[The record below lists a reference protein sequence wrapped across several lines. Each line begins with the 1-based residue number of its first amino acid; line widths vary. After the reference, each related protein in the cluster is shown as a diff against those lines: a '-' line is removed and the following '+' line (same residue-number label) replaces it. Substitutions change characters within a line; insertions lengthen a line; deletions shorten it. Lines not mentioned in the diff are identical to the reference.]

1 MQLCHLLFLN
11 SCSRVY
17 SYCTS
22 RDEREILRIV
32 DAVYRDTQSAS
43 KYAEARLAARR
54 QARAEAREIRMRELE
69 RQQKEAEENADRV
82 YDMCTADVNRTM
94 RVTPD
99 SVRTSRLLT
108 NSNNFQSSRR
118 SSEDSL
124 EDAGLSRDL
133 RLELKEFEEKFRKA
147 MIANA
152 QLDNE
157 KSSYAYQVD
166 LLKDKLE
173 ELEETVAQLRRELR
187 EKNRESEQLKRINQ
201 RLKDELDICH
211 AQLIERDTL
220 IQENGLV
227 IIDDEESE
235 NEDNDI
241 ENGPRPRRRVLVST
255 EAAELLQNAGKGS
268 LDVRLRKFA
277 SEKKELQDEIRHLRL
292 ELEETRNRIRSER
305 SPGSVLGCLS
315 DSEDVQ
321 REANKLLADYK
332 FKLQKAEQD
341 MSTLQA
347 TVARLESQVIR
358 YKSAA
363 EASEKAEDE
372 LKVEKRKLQ
381 REVRET
387 QGRVEELETANSHLQ
402 RRLDKLKNA
411 KSALLKEL

>member
-1 MQLCHLLFLN
+1 MDPAELDKRTENDVNIFFKHQQEIED
-11 SCSRVY
+11 SDDVY
-17 SYCTS
+17 DIEDLVKDA
-22 RDEREILRIV
+22 DE
-32 DAVYRDTQSAS
+32 
-43 KYAEARLAARR
+43 AEARLAARR

-82 YDMCTADVNRTM
+82 YDMCTADANRTM

-99 SVRTSRLLT
+99 PVRTSRLLT

-147 MIANA
+147 MITNA

-157 KSSYAYQVD
+157 KSTYSYQVD

-173 ELEETVAQLRRELR
+173 ELEETTAQLRRELR
-187 EKNRESEQLKRINQ
+187 EKNREAEQLKRVSQ
-201 RLKDELDICH
+201 RLKEDLDVCRV
-211 AQLIERDTL
+211 QLLERDTL

-227 IIDDEESE
+227 IVEDEGEES
-235 NEDNDI
+235 DADI
-241 ENGPRPRRRVLVST
+241 PENGPHPRKRVLVST
-255 EAAELLQNAGKGS
+255 ESADLLQNAGEGS
-268 LDVRLRKFA
+268 LDVRLRRFA

-292 ELEETRNRIRSER
+292 ELEDAKNRVRSER
-305 SPGSVLGCLS
+305 LPGSMLGNLS
-315 DSEDVQ
+315 DSEDIQ
-321 REANKLLADYK
+321 REANKHLSDYK

-381 REVRET
+381 REVRES

>member
-1 MQLCHLLFLN
+1 
-11 SCSRVY
+11 
-17 SYCTS
+17 
-22 RDEREILRIV
+22 
-32 DAVYRDTQSAS
+32 
-43 KYAEARLAARR
+43 
-54 QARAEAREIRMRELE
+54 MRELE

-82 YDMCTADVNRTM
+82 FDMCTADANRAM

-99 SVRTSRLLT
+99 PVRASRLLAGT
-108 NSNNFQSSRR
+108 NNFQSSRR

-124 EDAGLSRDL
+124 EDAGLGRDL
-133 RLELKEFEEKFRKA
+133 RIELKEFEEKFRKA

-157 KSSYAYQVD
+157 KSSYSYQVD

-173 ELEETVAQLRRELR
+173 ELEEMTAQLRRELR
-187 EKNRESEQLKRINQ
+187 EKNREAEQSKRLSQ
-201 RLKDELDICH
+201 RLKEDLDICR
-211 AQLIERDTL
+211 AQLLERDTL

-227 IIDDEESE
+227 IVEDEGSE
-235 NEDNDI
+235 GEETQK
-241 ENGPRPRRRVLVST
+241 ENGPVVRKRVLVST
-255 EAAELLQNAGKGS
+255 EAAELLQNAGEGS

-277 SEKKELQDEIRHLRL
+277 SEKKEQQDEIRHLRL
-292 ELEETRNRIRSER
+292 ELEEARNRMRPER
-305 SPGSVLGCLS
+305 SSGSVLGLS
-315 DSEDVQ
+315 DSEDAQ

-381 REVRET
+381 REVRES

>member
-1 MQLCHLLFLN
+1 ME
-11 SCSRVY
+11 S
-17 SYCTS
+17 
-22 RDEREILRIV
+22 
-32 DAVYRDTQSAS
+32 AVTGRRRTATRHSAEDQALDQIA
-43 KYAEARLAARR
+43 KEAEARLAARR

-82 YDMCTADVNRTM
+82 YDMCSDPNRAM

-99 SVRTSRLLT
+99 PVRTSRLLT
-108 NSNNFQSSRR
+108 NSNNFQSSCK

-124 EDAGLSRDL
+124 EDIGLGRDL

-157 KSSYAYQVD
+157 KSSFAYQVD
-166 LLKDKLE
+166 ILKDKLE
-173 ELEETVAQLRRELR
+173 ELEEMAAQLRRELR
-187 EKNRESEQLKRINQ
+187 EKNRDAEQLKRLSQ
-201 RLKDELDICH
+201 RLKDDLDLCRT
-211 AQLIERDTL
+211 QLLERDTL

-227 IIDDEESE
+227 IVEDEGTDEE
-235 NEDNDI
+235 EDV
-241 ENGPRPRRRVLVST
+241 EGGSCHRKRVLVSK
-255 EAAELLQNAGKGS
+255 ESADLLENAGKGS

-277 SEKKELQDEIRHLRL
+277 SEKKELEDQIRHLRL
-292 ELEETRNRIRSER
+292 ELEETKNRIRSER
-305 SPGSVLGCLS
+305 SPGGLT
-315 DSEDVQ
+315 DSEDIQ

-381 REVRET
+381 REVRES

-411 KSALLKEL
+411 KSALFKDL

>member
-1 MQLCHLLFLN
+1 MESAITGRRRTAARHSAEDQAL
-11 SCSRVY
+11 
-17 SYCTS
+17 
-22 RDEREILRIV
+22 DQIV
-32 DAVYRDTQSAS
+32 
-43 KYAEARLAARR
+43 KEAEARLAATR
-54 QARAEAREIRMRELE
+54 QRRAEARVIRMRELE
-69 RQQKEAEENADRV
+69 RLQKEAEETADRV
-82 YDMCTADVNRTM
+82 YDMCSADVNRTM

-99 SVRTSRLLT
+99 SVRTTRLLT

-187 EKNRESEQLKRINQ
+187 EKNRESEQLKRISQ
-201 RLKDELDICH
+201 RLKEDLDICH
-211 AQLIERDTL
+211 AQLLERDTL

-227 IIDDEESE
+227 IIDDEEGSE
-235 NEDNDI
+235 NEDNDV

-292 ELEETRNRIRSER
+292 ELEESRNRIRSEK

-381 REVRET
+381 REVRK
-387 QGRVEELETANSHLQ
+387 RSFLFLP
-402 RRLDKLKNA
+402 L
-411 KSALLKEL
+411 

>member
-1 MQLCHLLFLN
+1 M
-11 SCSRVY
+11 
-17 SYCTS
+17 
-22 RDEREILRIV
+22 E
-32 DAVYRDTQSAS
+32 SAITGRRRNAARHS
-43 KYAEARLAARR
+43 AEDQALDQIAKEAEARLAARR

-124 EDAGLSRDL
+124 EDAGLNRDL

-173 ELEETVAQLRRELR
+173 ELEETAAQLRRELR
-187 EKNRESEQLKRINQ
+187 EKNRESEQLKRVGQ
-201 RLKDELDICH
+201 RLKDELESTH
-211 AQLIERDTL
+211 AQLLERDTL

-235 NEDNDI
+235 NEENEV

-255 EAAELLQNAGKGS
+255 EAAELLQTAGKGS

-292 ELEETRNRIRSER
+292 ELEESRNRIRSER

-332 FKLQKAEQD
+332 FKIQKAEQD

>member
-1 MQLCHLLFLN
+1 MEA
-11 SCSRVY
+11 SVAGRRRAATKS
-17 SYCTS
+17 
-22 RDEREILRIV
+22 
-32 DAVYRDTQSAS
+32 SAEDQALDQIA
-43 KYAEARLAARR
+43 KEAEARLAARR

-69 RQQKEAEENADRV
+69 RQQKEAEENADKAFE
-82 YDMCTADVNRTM
+82 MGGADATRII

-99 SVRTSRLLT
+99 PVRAARLLT

-124 EDAGLSRDL
+124 EDAGLGRDL
-133 RLELKEFEEKFRKA
+133 RTELKETEEKFRKA

-173 ELEETVAQLRRELR
+173 ELEESIAQLRRELR
-187 EKNRESEQLKRINQ
+187 DKNREAEQFKRLSQ
-201 RLKDELDICH
+201 KTKEDLEICR
-211 AQLIERDTL
+211 AQLLERDTL
-220 IQENGLV
+220 IEENGLV
-227 IIDDEESE
+227 IVDDESDE
-235 NEDNDI
+235 NEESTK
-241 ENGPRPRRRVLVST
+241 ENGPVCRRRVLVST
-255 EAAELLQNAGKGS
+255 EAAELLQNAGEGS

-277 SEKKELQDEIRHLRL
+277 SDKKEMQDEIRHLRL
-292 ELEETRNRIRSER
+292 ELEEAKHKIRTERNS
-305 SPGSVLGCLS
+305 GSVIGLS
-315 DSEDVQ
+315 DSDDIQ
-321 REANKLLADYK
+321 RETNKLLSDCK

-341 MSTLQA
+341 VSTLQA
-347 TVARLESQVIR
+347 NVARLESQVIR

-381 REVRET
+381 REVRES
-387 QGRVEELETANSHLQ
+387 QARVEELETSNSHLQ

>member
-1 MQLCHLLFLN
+1 
-11 SCSRVY
+11 
-17 SYCTS
+17 
-22 RDEREILRIV
+22 
-32 DAVYRDTQSAS
+32 
-43 KYAEARLAARR
+43 
-54 QARAEAREIRMRELE
+54 MRELE

-82 YDMCTADVNRTM
+82 FDMCTADANRAM

-99 SVRTSRLLT
+99 PLRASRLLA
-108 NSNNFQSSRR
+108 NANNFQSSRR

-124 EDAGLSRDL
+124 EDAGLGRDL
-133 RLELKEFEEKFRKA
+133 RLELKECEEKFRKA

-173 ELEETVAQLRRELR
+173 ELEEVIAQLRRELR
-187 EKNRESEQLKRINQ
+187 EKNREADQAKRLSQ
-201 RLKDELDICH
+201 RLKEDLDICR
-211 AQLIERDTL
+211 AQLLERDTL

-227 IIDDEESE
+227 IVEDEGSE
-235 NEDNDI
+235 NE
-241 ENGPRPRRRVLVST
+241 ETPKLNGPVCKKRVLVST
-255 EAAELLQNAGKGS
+255 EAAELLQNAGEGS

-277 SEKKELQDEIRHLRL
+277 SEKKELQDEIGHLRL
-292 ELEETRNRIRSER
+292 ELEEARNRMRPER
-305 SPGSVLGCLS
+305 SLGSML
-315 DSEDVQ
+315 DSEDAQ

-332 FKLQKAEQD
+332 FKLQKTEQD

-381 REVRET
+381 REVRES

-411 KSALLKEL
+411 KSALFKEL